1 MKLEGPVCLD
11 GDGPI
16 WFRRGDDADAD
27 PDHDEHGYNEDGGG
41 VVELVHC
48 VGF

>member
-1 MKLEGPVCLD
+1 VPRWRRADLV
-11 GDGPI
+11 
-16 WFRRGDDADAD
+16 RRGDDADAD